1 MIPPQ
6 QYGPIVVSRR
16 SSGKS
21 GTVDKSRNPSSSIRS
36 LSSSASASSSQRPRR
51 RSSSYYRAATG
62 NETTERGSSR
72 SSMLELE
79 FEFEFEE
86 TLTSTNA
93 PPSEYDD
100 DDDDD
105 DINTNNNQ
113 DHKSLRHFL
122 LVCVLGTFDDRI
134 FFSAFVTGS
143 SNNSSNRNVT
153 QDTEQILFTRPT
165 TIGVVVVVVVLFC
178 N

>member
-1 MIPPQ
+1 
-6 QYGPIVVSRR
+6 
-16 SSGKS
+16 
-21 GTVDKSRNPSSSIRS
+21 
-36 LSSSASASSSQRPRR
+36 
-51 RSSSYYRAATG
+51 
-62 NETTERGSSR
+62 
-72 SSMLELE
+72 MLELE

-100 DDDDD
+100 D
-105 DINTNNNQ
+105 ININNNQ

-134 FFSAFVTGS
+134 VFSAFVTES
-143 SNNSSNRNVT
+143 SNKTRNRNAM

>member
-1 MIPPQ
+1 M
-6 QYGPIVVSRR
+6 
-16 SSGKS
+16 
-21 GTVDKSRNPSSSIRS
+21 DKSRNPSSSIRS

-105 DINTNNNQ
+105 INTNNNQ

-134 FFSAFVTGS
+134 FFSAFVTES
-143 SNNSSNRNVT
+143 SNKTRNRNAM